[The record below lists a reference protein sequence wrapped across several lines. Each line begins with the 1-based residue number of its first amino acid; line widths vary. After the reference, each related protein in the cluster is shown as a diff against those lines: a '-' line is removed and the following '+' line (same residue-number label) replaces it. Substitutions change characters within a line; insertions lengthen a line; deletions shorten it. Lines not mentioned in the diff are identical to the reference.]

1 MNPPAGVNPGKEYL
15 ELKDGGGNQ
24 EDAALRDQ
32 NCSLGQGTGAQLLLR
47 HGQRIA
53 DRLWRSMDCS
63 GDFSPA
69 QSRRH
74 QL

>member
-1 MNPPAGVNPGKEYL
+1 
-15 ELKDGGGNQ
+15 LKDGGGDY
-24 EDAALRDQ
+24 EDAPLRDQ

-47 HGQRIA
+47 YRQRIA
-53 DRLWRSMDCS
+53 DRLWRPMDCS
-63 GDFSPA
+63 GNFSPA